1 MMEGYEV
8 NFIDPKTVKLM
19 RTTGGVLQML
29 KDEKYEDVV
38 LYRVFPHSYSH
49 EYISVRDANSEELGV
64 IRKLDEL
71 TDDAR
76 DEAITE
82 LNLRYLIPLVTKINS
97 VKNEGDLWV
106 MNIETD
112 RGDMTL
118 VIQYPH
124 DAIVNTKKGGM
135 LITDLESRRC
145 EIREVAALDK
155 KSYRELMRMI

>member
-1 MMEGYEV
+1 MDGYEV
-8 NFIDPKTVKLM
+8 NFIDPKTVKLT

-29 KDEKYEDVV
+29 HDDKTEDVV

-49 EYISVRDANSEELGV
+49 EYISVRNAKSEEIGV
-64 IRKLDEL
+64 IRDLSEL
-71 TDDAR
+71 EDNAKN
-76 DEAITE
+76 EVITE

-106 MNIETD
+106 MNVATD

-135 LITDLESRRC
+135 LITDLENRRC